1 MPTKKAAKC
10 TKFARGSAAAFAVGV
25 FLAGPAAIAAADGG
39 ADAAGST
46 DAGSAGAASS
56 ATSAPSQGRAGPS
69 RAARTA
75 PGSATAVGPVAR
87 RGLAPTAV
95 TAPEVT
101 APEVAIPE
109 VEIREV
115 TAPAEVSITQPPAAP
130 ALDGAAP
137 QVAAPSDTPALGRR
151 IASEVAIPRPA
162 AAQPTNR
169 GAGAGATAPAVSV
182 PAVPAA
188 STAEAETALAPV
200 AHASAP
206 AGLAVSSQPMVAS
219 PAAGAP
225 TKLLEGLAPLT
236 GMFQATPAAQV
247 AAKTPAPMAAL
258 HSEVQSFFIKVKHFL
273 ADLQLQGGPLG
284 QLGANLEGAL
294 LVVRR
299 TFFNHA
305 PTLNPL
311 QKTINQAGLVLG
323 NVGGYDAE
331 GDELT
336 YAVTAKPQFGIVEL
350 STEGKY
356 VYKPGAGY
364 TGSDAFTV
372 RVVSDGSGVNLFNL
386 VQGTWQAAEMTIKVG
401 DAGPTHPLSGALGAT
416 APVAGSIPPVGL
428 YVTAPVSIEADAAGN
443 PTVILTVKDDTQMT
457 WQRPGGAN
465 GQIAVAEAW
474 KDWDRFAAAAGDPKY
489 VMMGVEFTLPNGT
502 QMTAIINTVT
512 ATGNGDTYQFT
523 GQFAVDP
530 LDNSGNEAIDSFYDI
545 IGASYQT
552 SYENFRSQ
560 YGGETATTGFNPSNL
575 DLDIN
580 SANVYFSNYTL
591 DSYQQALAGTDPGV
605 TLSAPQSGLQA
616 AASNTK
622 VSTSDAVTV
631 TIDDGAGGFFEA
643 TGLGTVNHYRAAPP
657 DGENNLVELTQGG
670 SPWNSPVTSMIS
682 YGGRTVPV
690 YGQASAQSESQTV
703 IAGVKTVFFELDE
716 AVDFTKVQSGTMS
729 GTVSYGTEKYGY
741 TVDGGGKFTFTG
753 SAVAGSPNPVS
764 GSVTAQPNGANSL
777 VNITFDKA
785 LAADTASTALSY
797 KVQTGESTV
806 PGLVVGLGDG
816 AIQQW
821 TPGDPTDPKQAQG
834 SWKELR
840 DQGWQ
845 SAVNVLMPYKGRPD
859 VCAGGCDGFLV
870 GLNNG
875 SVQQYNEARNGAG
888 QPGWYELQGSGW
900 GSAVRGMVLSKTD
913 SAGLPTFAVGL
924 DNGAVEQWNNGPTYG
939 WTEIQKPG
947 KSGWNA
953 KLTAMMPY
961 ADGFVVGLDNGAVFQ
976 RNNDDNTWKQLQG
989 LGWDSAVKTLVPY
1002 GAGFAVGL
1010 ANGAVEHWTGS
1021 SWKEF
1026 QSDGYKTQTMTQY
1039 GSIGLA
1045 VGTGNCYSTCY
1056 DANNDG
1062 QSSNGV
1068 IVWDGKRWEP
1078 IQKLPGDT
1086 GSGWAGTPT
1095 TMTQVGNQLVVGLS
1109 DGSTQIW
1116 DGTEWTVL
1124 KSNKLSLADGAL
1136 RSAVEFA
1143 RSGGKAV
1150 ADGVFVD
1157 DPGNIFFTQADQLQ
1171 PSCATTSK
1179 GCDASFYAFTL
1190 KGENPYSL
1198 AGKSIGLGDN
1208 GQSLD
1213 LSYDVGSTDY
1223 GYVMVPNGI
1232 WKKLNPE
1239 KYAFAV
1245 LASVY
1250 TGPSITLNLGDDGVF
1265 STAPVDL
1272 INVDYTCNLACSGG
1286 TGSYNVNVNVNVK
1299 VEGSL
1304 LDSDGQALTG
1314 ELNGHTYIVPGMLI
1328 AYNTGGK
1335 SFQFGAGKYIDSDYS
1350 DFKKV
1355 NGVEI
1360 KPIITPS
1367 LTLSWG
1373 LFTSPNTPIIG
1384 EQSLFDLNLGYENP
1398 IALDIDVQKGQD
1410 PSATVNSIGD
1420 ITYGAG
1426 ILDTVFPFL
1435 DYQGSL
1441 QVYSYTSPNLLGGG
1455 SSDAPVSV

>member
-1 MPTKKAAKC
+1 MASKKTGKA

-25 FLAGPAAIAAADGG
+25 FLVGPAAVAAADGG
-39 ADAAGST
+39 ADGPAGSGASAS
-46 DAGSAGAASS
+46 DSGSPSRGA
-56 ATSAPSQGRAGPS
+56 AGPS
-69 RAARTA
+69 RAARSA
-75 PGSATAVGPVAR
+75 PGGATAVGPVAR
-87 RGLAPTAV
+87 RGSAPAAV
-95 TAPEVT
+95 TIPEATIPEAAIPEVT
-101 APEVAIPE
+101 AP
-109 VEIREV
+109 
-115 TAPAEVSITQPPAAP
+115 TEVSIAQVTPPAAP
-130 ALDGAAP
+130 APDGAAP
-137 QVAAPSDTPALGRR
+137 QVTAPSDTPELGRR

-169 GAGAGATAPAVSV
+169 GEGAGAQAPVVSV
-182 PAVPAA
+182 PVAVPAA
-188 STAEAETALAPV
+188 STAEGETTLASV

-206 AGLAVSSQPMVAS
+206 AGLAVSSKPMVAS

-225 TKLLEGLAPLT
+225 TKLLEGIAPLT
-236 GMFQATPAAQV
+236 GMFQATPAAPV

-273 ADLQLQGGPLG
+273 SDLQLQGGPLG
-284 QLGANLEGAL
+284 QLGANLEGVL

-299 TFFNHA
+299 SFFNQA

-311 QKTINQAGLVLG
+311 QKTITQAGLVLG

-336 YAVTAKPQFGIVEL
+336 YAVTAKPQFGSVEL

-364 TGSDAFTV
+364 TGSDAFAV
-372 RVVSDGSGVNLFNL
+372 RVVSEGSGVNLFNL
-386 VQGTWQAAEMTIKVG
+386 VQGTGQAAEMTIKVG
-401 DAGPTHPLSGALGAT
+401 DAGPTRPLSGALGAT

-428 YVTAPVSIEADAAGN
+428 FVTAPVSIEADAAGN

-474 KDWDRFAAAAGDPKY
+474 KDWDRFAAAAGDPRY
-489 VMMGVEFTLPNGT
+489 VMMGVEFALPDGT

-530 LDNSGNEAIDSFYDI
+530 VDNSGTEAIDSFYDI
-545 IGASYQT
+545 IGASYRT

-560 YGGETATTGFNPSNL
+560 YGGESATTGFDPSNL
-575 DLDIN
+575 DLNIN

-605 TLSAPQSGLQA
+605 TLSATQSGLQA

-622 VSTSDAVTV
+622 IGKSDDVSV
-631 TIDDGAGGFFEA
+631 IIGDGAGGFYEA
-643 TGLGTVNHYRAAPP
+643 TKQGKVMHYRAAPP
-657 DGENNLVELTQGG
+657 EGQEALLDLTTGID
-670 SPWNSPVTSMIS
+670 WNSPVTSMIS

-741 TVDGGGKFTFTG
+741 TVDGGGKFSFTG

-777 VNITFDKA
+777 VNITFDMA

-875 SVQQYNEARNGAG
+875 SVQQYNEARNGASL
-888 QPGWYELQGSGW
+888 PGWYELQGSGW

-947 KSGWNA
+947 KKGWNTQ
-953 KLTAMMPY
+953 LTAMMPY
-961 ADGFVVGLDNGAVFQ
+961 ADGFVVGLKNGAVFQ
-976 RNNDDNTWKQLQG
+976 RDGDTDTWKQLQG

-1026 QSDGYKTQTMTQY
+1026 QINGYQTQTMTQY
-1039 GSIGLA
+1039 GSVGLA
-1045 VGTGNCYSTCY
+1045 VGTGKCDSTCY
-1056 DANNDG
+1056 GADNGG

-1078 IQKLPGDT
+1078 IQKLPSDT
-1086 GSGWAGTPT
+1086 GSGWVGTPT
-1095 TMTQVGNQLVVGLS
+1095 TMTQVGSQLVVGLS

-1116 DGTEWTVL
+1116 DGTGWTAL
-1124 KSNKLSLADGAL
+1124 KNNKLSLADGVL

-1143 RSGGKAV
+1143 KAGGKALASGGFV
-1150 ADGVFVD
+1150 A
-1157 DPGNIFFTQADQLQ
+1157 DPGNIFFAQKDYLQ
-1171 PSCATTSK
+1171 PACVSSSK
-1179 GCDASFYAFTL
+1179 GCDATFYAFTL
-1190 KGENPYSL
+1190 KGEDPSSL
-1198 AGKSIGLGDN
+1198 AGKSIALGAN

-1213 LSYDVGSTDY
+1213 LSYDIGSTDY

-1304 LDSDGQALTG
+1304 LGSDGPLSG
-1314 ELNGHTYIVPGMLI
+1314 ELNGHTYIVPGMLV

-1398 IALDIDVQKGQD
+1398 IALDIVVQKGQD
-1410 PSATVNSIGD
+1410 PSATVNSTGD